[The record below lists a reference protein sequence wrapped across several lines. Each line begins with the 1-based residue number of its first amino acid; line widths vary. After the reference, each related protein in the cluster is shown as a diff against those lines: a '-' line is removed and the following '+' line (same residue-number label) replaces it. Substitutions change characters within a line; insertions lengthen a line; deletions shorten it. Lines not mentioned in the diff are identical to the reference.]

1 MKTLLEAKTLKNGA
15 EAAIVGN
22 TVLCVGDSCTTHWK
36 GNGEMR
42 VLGFHWDY
50 DQPIR
55 VIRLRDSVQFY
66 MQPSDLIAYT

>member
-1 MKTLLEAKTLKNGA
+1 MSKTIYTKNKV
-15 EAAIVGN
+15 AIADD

-42 VLGFHWDY
+42 VLGFDWDY
-50 DQPIR
+50 DQPIK
-55 VIRLRDSVQFY
+55 VIRLSDSVQFY